1 MYERGAEE
9 KRMPDR
15 RQFLKRMAGTAA
27 GAIFAGC
34 DLLDAVA
41 ARAPQ
46 ATNGTRRVV
55 SVGGKRVKVIDVHAH
70 AQIPELLNLIQG
82 TPLAGKVAKPAPSLI
97 LGPQRIQAIDALG
110 IDVQVLSS
118 NGFWWYE
125 ADRDLAD
132 KLVKLQNEKLGA
144 WCASHP
150 DRFVALTSVALQH
163 PDLAAAQLEFA
174 VKQQGF
180 RGAAIGGNVDGAP
193 LSLPRF
199 YPFWAKAEELGVLVF
214 MHPETS
220 TGLVKDDVLTG
231 KGDLANV
238 IGNPLETTIFLSHMI
253 YEGVL
258 DRFPGLKI
266 CAAHAGGYLASYLG
280 RSEVACEM
288 RPSANCANKKHPS
301 EYLKSQILIDT
312 IVNSA
317 EGLRHIVAEA
327 GANQVVYGTDMPFMW
342 PDSVDLILNGPFS
355 DAEKTAMLGG
365 NLSKLLKI

>member
-1 MYERGAEE
+1 
-9 KRMPDR
+9 MPDR
-15 RQFLKRMAGTAA
+15 RNFLKAVA
-27 GAIFAGC
+27 GATAGAMFAGC
-34 DLLDAVA
+34 DLLDAAA

-46 ATNGTRRVV
+46 AAGAPRRVV
-55 SVGGKRVKVIDVHAH
+55 SVRGKRVKVVDVHAH
-70 AQIPELLNLIQG
+70 AQIPELLDVVKG
-82 TPLAGKVAKPAPSLI
+82 TALDGKVARPAPSLI
-97 LGPQRIQAIDALG
+97 LGPQRLLAIDALG

-118 NGFWWYE
+118 NGFWWYS
-125 ADRDLAD
+125 ADRNLAD
-132 KLVKLQNEKLGA
+132 KLVKLQNEKLAA
-144 WCASHP
+144 WCALHP
-150 DRFVALTSVALQH
+150 DRFVALTSVALQF
-163 PDLAAAQLEFA
+163 PDLAAAQLEYA

-180 RGAAIGGNVDGAP
+180 KGAAIGGHVDNEP
-193 LSLPRF
+193 LSAPKF

-231 KGDLANV
+231 KGDLGNI

-253 YEGVL
+253 YEGVF
-258 DRFPGLKI
+258 DRFPGLKV

-280 RSEVACEM
+280 RSEVACAM
-288 RPSANCANKKHPS
+288 RPGADCANQKHPS

-312 IVNSA
+312 IINSA

-327 GANQVVYGTDMPFMW
+327 GAGQVVYGTDMPFRW

-355 DAEKTAMLGG
+355 NAEKEAMLGG